1 MYVETVRKNVVIG
14 RRNEETGRKFGNRQN
29 IREEPGRKK

>member
-14 RRNEETGRKFGNRQN
+14 RRIEETGRKFGNRQN
-29 IREEPGRKK
+29 KKC